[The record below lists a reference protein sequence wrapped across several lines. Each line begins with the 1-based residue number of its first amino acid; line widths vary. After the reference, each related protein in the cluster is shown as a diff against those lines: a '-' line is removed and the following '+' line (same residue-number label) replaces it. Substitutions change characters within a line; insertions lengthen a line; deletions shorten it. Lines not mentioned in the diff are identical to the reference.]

1 MEWARGLNKTEA
13 EDLLDWLEQ
22 QGSHGQLEIEPD
34 QSFAVRCLGFH
45 VDRDA
50 NGQLMVYRHT
60 GQKRI

>member
-34 QSFAVRCLGFH
+34 QSFAVRCPGFQ
-45 VDRDA
+45 VVRDA
-50 NGQLMVYRHT
+50 SGQLMVSR
-60 GQKRI
+60 QMQPK